1 MYKTRRKFNAFT
13 LAEVLI
19 TLGVIGVVAAMTM
32 PTLIRNYR
40 DKETVVALKKINT
53 EMSQALS
60 MAITKHGDVKD
71 WGMDEF
77 VNSGESDTGNEIDDN
92 SNLGDVPRTK
102 AKYIVDELKLLK
114 DCGRSEGGCFYSQNI
129 MQLDNKNIDRNI
141 EKRTR
146 YYKVILANGT
156 MLALSGGTEIND
168 DGTFEIWV
176 DVNGNKKP
184 NTLGKDVF
192 MFEIKDNKFTP
203 YNVAG
208 STSGDM
214 IKICSPFQKKDGASS
229 RGYQCA
235 AWVLYKEN
243 LDYLYCDDLNWST
256 KSKCK

>member
-1 MYKTRRKFNAFT
+1 MNRKIKQLNAFT

-19 TLGVIGVVAAMTM
+19 TLGVIGVVAALTL
-32 PTLIRNYR
+32 PTVIRNYR
-40 DKETVVALKKINT
+40 DKETVMALKKFNT
-53 EMSQALS
+53 EMTQALS

-77 VNSGESDTGNEIDDN
+77 VNSGESDTGNETDDN
-92 SNLGDVPRTK
+92 ANLVDVPRTN

-114 DCGRSEGGCFYSQNI
+114 DCGRTANGCFYSQNI
-129 MQLDNKNIDRNI
+129 MRLNNRDIDRNI
-141 EKRTR
+141 EKQTR

-156 MLALSGGTEIND
+156 MLALSGEEEIKGGD
-168 DGTFEIWV
+168 TFEIWV

-192 MFEIKDNKFTP
+192 MFKIQDNKFIP
-203 YNVAG
+203 FRAEL
-208 STSGDM
+208 STSGNM
-214 IKICSPFQKKDGASS
+214 SEICSPFVQTSASQ
-229 RGYQCA
+229 GYQCT
-235 AWVLYKEN
+235 AWALYKEN

>member
-1 MYKTRRKFNAFT
+1 MTKNKRLTAFT

-53 EMSQALS
+53 EMTQALS

-71 WGMDEF
+71 WGMDSF
-77 VNSGESDTGNEIDDN
+77 ANSGESDTGSDFDDN
-92 SNLGDVPRTK
+92 SNLVDVPRTN
-102 AKYIVDELKLLK
+102 AKYIVDELRLLK
-114 DCGRSEGGCFYSQNI
+114 DCGRTGDGCFYSEGI
-129 MQLDNKNIDRNI
+129 MRLDNKNIDRNI
-141 EKRTR
+141 GKQTR

-156 MLALSGGTEIND
+156 MVAMSGEEEVNGGD
-168 DGTFEIWV
+168 TFEIWV

-192 MFEIKDNKFTP
+192 MFSIKDNKFTP
-203 YNVAG
+203 FNVAG

-214 IKICSPFQKKDGASS
+214 IKICSPFQKYDGAS